1 MRPAIL
7 ELIEIA
13 GLIIYKYI
21 HKQFYVEGASLLDY
35 SRYIDPED
43 WEMTM
48 MIPMTEFDGNESL
61 NIATDQNP

>member
-21 HKQFYVEGASLLDY
+21 HK
-35 SRYIDPED
+35 
-43 WEMTM
+43 
-48 MIPMTEFDGNESL
+48 
-61 NIATDQNP
+61 